1 MAPFESRD
9 FLKRPNQSFCKKTR
23 AAVGVDEQFAGTGHG
38 DNGLGEE
45 LRRRRVDLRE
55 AARGVGFAESEAIL
69 AARGIF
75 SEIGKLDIHCI
86 RGERAFGD
94 IHELVGFAVVK
105 PDPLLIEV
113 DRDAVSVGPLA
124 GRGEHG
130 IHGGIGD
137 FCHSAEEIA
146 DLGGFDFELEIVSG
160 VLEGATAA
168 LAIDR
173 ALWRHPAGRGF
184 ENPDD
189 LSLGVVFLFLCDP
202 RENAFARKCSMH
214 KTNASVGKSA
224 HASAS
229 VAEAFD
235 REGGFGWG

>member
-1 MAPFESRD
+1 MFSESD
-9 FLKRPNQSFCKKTR
+9 
-23 AAVGVDEQFAGTGHG
+23 
-38 DNGLGEE
+38 
-45 LRRRRVDLRE
+45 
-55 AARGVGFAESEAIL
+55 AIF

-105 PDPLLIEV
+105 SDPLMIDV

-130 IHGGIGD
+130 IHRGIRD
-137 FCHSAEEIA
+137 FCHAAEEIA

-173 ALWRHPAGRGF
+173 ALWRHPAGRGLK
-184 ENPDD
+184 NPDD
-189 LSLGVVFLFLCDP
+189 LGLGVVFLFLRDP
-202 RENAFARKCSMH
+202 RENAFAGECSMH

-224 HASAS
+224 HAGTS
-229 VAEAFD
+229 VAEAFNG
-235 REGGFGWG
+235 ECGFGWG